1 MGDARQLIAALDEA
15 GYRLTEPR
23 RAVAGLI
30 ADRSGHFAAADLV
43 TDAKR
48 RRLGIGR
55 ATVFRALDVF
65 TDLNVVERLDL
76 PSGDHAYVAC
86 QPRHHHHVVCSVCG
100 RSTEFDDGG
109 IRAAL
114 ADIEGT
120 TGFELEDHRFELFGR
135 CPDCRARGR
144 AREGASATDA

>member
-1 MGDARQLIAALDEA
+1 MGDMRPLVAALDRA

-23 RAVAGLI
+23 RAVAELI
-30 ADRSGHFAAADLV
+30 SARDGHFAAADLV
-43 TDAKR
+43 RDARR

-55 ATVFRALDVF
+55 ATIFRALDVF

-76 PSGDHAYVAC
+76 PTGDHAYVAC

-109 IRAAL
+109 VRAVL
-114 ADIEGT
+114 GEIGQL
-120 TGFELEDHRFELFGR
+120 TGYELEGHRLELFGR
-135 CPDCRARGR
+135 CPECQARSN
-144 AREGASATDA
+144 GAASTGADR